1 MARKTLGYVYMQWTC
16 PRCETKN
23 PGPQKFC
30 NGCGGPQ
37 PDDIEFEQLAQEELI
52 KDEAAIAR
60 AKVGPDVHC
69 PYCEARNPGNAKFC
83 GECGGDL
90 AEAKAREAGRVVGA
104 HRAGTVEEIPCPSC
118 GTPNPANNQRCANCG
133 ASLVI
138 EKPQVPT
145 PPPSEK
151 VRAGRKIG
159 AGSIGIVAV
168 VLCIAAALLF
178 VLFGRTEELQGE
190 VRDVTW
196 TRTIPIETIGSVEHE
211 DWYED
216 VPNDAELG
224 DCQLEYHHTQAE
236 WAPDSTEVCGT
247 PYTVDTGTGIGEVVQ
262 DCEYE
267 VYEDW
272 CSYTAQEW
280 TIVTSKTSTGSNLNL
295 YWPNV
300 SLESGQRQGE
310 GEETFEVIFE
320 ASKRDYTYTPTEVDE
335 FTQFDIGS
343 QWILKVDTFNAV
355 KSVEP
360 AD

>member
-1 MARKTLGYVYMQWTC
+1 
-16 PRCETKN
+16 
-23 PGPQKFC
+23 
-30 NGCGGPQ
+30 
-37 PDDIEFEQLAQEELI
+37 
-52 KDEAAIAR
+52 
-60 AKVGPDVHC
+60 
-69 PYCEARNPGNAKFC
+69 
-83 GECGGDL
+83 
-90 AEAKAREAGRVVGA
+90 
-104 HRAGTVEEIPCPSC
+104 
-118 GTPNPANNQRCANCG
+118 
-133 ASLVI
+133 VI

-145 PPPSEK
+145 PPPPEK

-196 TRTIPIETIGSVEHE
+196 TRTIPIEAIGSVEHE

-272 CSYTAQEW
+272 CTYTAQEW
-280 TIVTSKTSTGSNLNL
+280 TIVDSMTVTGSDLNL
-295 YWPNV
+295 YWPDV
-300 SLESGQRQGE
+300 SLQSGQRQGE
-310 GEETFEVIFE
+310 GEETYEVIFE
-320 ASKRDYTYTPTEVDE
+320 TSKRDYTYTPTEVDE

-355 KSVEP
+355 KSVEL